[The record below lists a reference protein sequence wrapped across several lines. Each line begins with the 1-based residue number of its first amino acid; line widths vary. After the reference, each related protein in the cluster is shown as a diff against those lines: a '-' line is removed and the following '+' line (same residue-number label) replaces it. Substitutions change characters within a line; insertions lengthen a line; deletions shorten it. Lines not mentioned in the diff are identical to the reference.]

1 MSERITD
8 NLSSDIHEAWMD
20 LQRLENNDCV
30 GHTAG
35 GPYFQ
40 ALRAARE
47 KHSHL
52 LALDSA
58 YQDGKN
64 GAREITENPFAINSD
79 ERKAW
84 QEGYNDEVLWQM
96 QDD

>member
-20 LQRLENNDCV
+20 LQRLEN
-30 GHTAG
+30 
-35 GPYFQ
+35 
-40 ALRAARE
+40 
-47 KHSHL
+47 
-52 LALDSA
+52 
-58 YQDGKN
+58 
-64 GAREITENPFAINSD
+64 SD

-96 QDD
+96 QED